1 MTVLALNTAG
11 PACDLALVHGG
22 CVVAEQRV
30 AMARGQDGA
39 LPGLVDELLGTAGCA
54 LKDVGRIAVIVG
66 PGSFTGVRIGTAYAR
81 GLALVL
87 DVPCLGITSLE
98 ACVAPDAPPVCVALQ
113 AQRRP
118 PDLTFWTQQVGA
130 EGSSPEEWPLDRV
143 LAWSGPMISDR
154 PDLVSGAKTGEPRA
168 ARVGLWA
175 EEADPARH
183 PPAPVYVRLPDAAL
197 PGGR

>member
-22 CVVAEQRV
+22 CVVAEQGV

-39 LPGLVDELLGTAGCA
+39 LPGLVEAVLSEAGCA
-54 LKDVGRIAVIVG
+54 FQDISRIAVIVG

-87 DVPCLGITSLE
+87 DVPCLGVTSLE
-98 ACVAPDAPPVCVALQ
+98 ACVAPDAAAVRVALQ

-130 EGSSPEEWPLDRV
+130 EGNAPEEWPVERV
-143 LAWSGPMISDR
+143 LAWSGPMTSDR
-154 PDLVSGAKTGEPRA
+154 PDLIRGAKTVEPRA
-168 ARVGLWA
+168 VLAGRRA
-175 EEADPARH
+175 ETADPDSH
-183 PPAPVYVRLPDAAL
+183 PPAPVYVRPPDAAL

>member
-1 MTVLALNTAG
+1 MTVLALNTAS
-11 PACDLALVHGG
+11 PACDLALVRGG
-22 CVVAEQRV
+22 CVLAELR
-30 AMARGQDGA
+30 ALMARGQDGA
-39 LPGLVDELLGTAGCA
+39 LPGLVDALLSEAGCP
-54 LKDVGRIAVIVG
+54 LEDISRIAVIVG

-98 ACVAPDAPPVCVALQ
+98 ACVAPDALPVRVALQ

-143 LAWSGPMISDR
+143 LSWSGPMISDR

-168 ARVGLWA
+168 ALSGMRA
-175 EEADPARH
+175 ETADPGSH
-183 PPAPVYVRLPDAAL
+183 PPAPVYVRPPDAAL

>member
-11 PACDLALVHGG
+11 PGCDLALVRAGS
-22 CVVAEQRV
+22 VLAEQRV
-30 AMARGQDGA
+30 EMARGQDGA
-39 LPGLVDELLGTAGCA
+39 LPGLVDVLLGEADCT
-54 LKDVGRIAVIVG
+54 LEDVSRIAVVVG

-98 ACVAPDAPPVCVALQ
+98 ACVAPDTPSVRVALQ

-118 PDLTFWTQQVGA
+118 PDLTFWTQQVGGEA
-130 EGSSPEEWPLDRV
+130 SAAEEWPLDKV

-154 PDLVSGAKTGEPRA
+154 PDLISGAKAGEPRA
-168 ARVGLWA
+168 ALAGLRA
-175 EEADPARH
+175 ETADPSLHA
-183 PPAPVYVRLPDAAL
+183 PAPVYVRPPDAAL